1 MPKGNHHQQ
10 SILVT
15 QTRTVGEIKIGPGGD
30 QDPIEIFA
38 QMAARDAADDFRSDR
53 ESSSVYEIDTAGTLD
68 MGRVA
73 ITIEHDPHGEKPPT
87 VAEAQ
92 AMLKKAREFERQ
104 MNEPVAETTDQW
116 S

>member
-1 MPKGNHHQQ
+1 MPKGNHHPQ

-15 QTRTVGEIKIGPGGD
+15 QTRTVGEIQIGQGG
-30 QDPIEIFA
+30 QDPIEVFA
-38 QMAARDAADDFRSDR
+38 QIAARDAADSMRSDR
-53 ESSSVYEIDTAGTLD
+53 GSSSVYEIDTTGTLD

-73 ITIEHDPHGEKPPT
+73 ITVEHDPVGEKPPT

-104 MNEPVAETTDQW
+104 MSEPVAESTDWQ
-116 S
+116 